1 MIANGILTFWRRY
14 APLLAICAIA
24 GTIGVTMVHILGAD
38 ERIDPWIAYGILI
51 GIGVGIVPQVPMIPN
66 QAAVRAEDMAA
77 APQMTFL
84 RRILTPLHGIDRG
97 CIYQWLGKSA
107 DL

>member
-24 GTIGVTMVHILGAD
+24 GTIGVTIVHILGAD

-51 GIGVGIVPQVPMIPN
+51 GIGVGIAPQVPMIPN

-77 APQMTFL
+77 APQMTFFEENTDTTSWH
-84 RRILTPLHGIDRG
+84 RQRLHLPMAWEK
-97 CIYQWLGKSA
+97 C
-107 DL
+107 